1 MNQDFMKQ
9 GKHPRQG
16 AASAELLGN
25 VPAVFKKQQGG
36 WRRWSSVCRGGLG
49 LGGASDMSSS
59 GA

>member
-1 MNQDFMKQ
+1 MNQDLMKQ

-36 WRRWSSVCRGGLG
+36 WRHWSSVCRGGLG
-49 LGGASDMSSS
+49 AGRC
-59 GA
+59 